1 MKSVKIKLKKD
12 EMVFHQQSVFQEGDE
27 MVIFSLD
34 EFLKFQLELKKCLEH
49 VLTIAEDCS
58 SQKSKNVPSTD
69 ALRML
74 NWIKKM
80 EEEINKMDKTDIQ
93 KNLWSFK

>member
-1 MKSVKIKLKKD
+1 MKIQLKEN
-12 EMVFHQQSVFQEGDE
+12 EMVFHQQGVFQEGDE
-27 MVIFSLD
+27 MVIFSLE

-49 VLTIAEDCS
+49 VLNIAEDCS

-69 ALRML
+69 ALRIY
-74 NWIKKM
+74 NWIIKM
-80 EEEINKMDKTDIQ
+80 EEKINKMDKTDIQ